1 MNLLSIFCFINGF
14 INLSIGFFLLNLN
27 KNKIINIYFFL
38 FTLSIAVWNEGY
50 AFMYSHPDLST
61 ALLMANIGTIG
72 IIFIPFFANLFV
84 QKFLGLEER
93 KLNAILTIIAL
104 FLLFLLLKFGFYSG
118 VTNRGFWNYPVA
130 GNLDFLN
137 ILFYVVIFTKINYQL
152 FSAYIR
158 ASGIYK
164 KRIFHLLFAFGLG
177 FFGFVDWIPN
187 FIYWFPP
194 FAFLLSFTWVVVI
207 AYATFSVRLMDTEIV
222 IRKGVLYSIT
232 LFLISFLYLFSIY
245 SARYLSHIFSVEQQI
260 WFILPAVIIASILLN
275 PIRERMINYVDKTFF
290 KTRYEADKI
299 AHKFSENIKRLMKV
313 KELSEYVDRAAMRTF
328 KLKGVCVFV
337 FNEKSNEYFCQDA
350 RGDMKEFV
358 NKTINPDSLLA
369 KELKRTK
376 KVLTT
381 ENLKILMREK
391 TTDDEHFKMANDLI
405 CELDN
410 LKAVITVPSIS
421 YKKDYSLI
429 AFLLS
434 SGKKSEDLFS
444 ETDIS
449 LLENISNLVSI
460 ALENAE
466 LFEEQMDILTK
477 SMKLEKLAELGRA
490 TSELAKQS
498 EKAFAYIEWF
508 ANEFPNKKE
517 DREFLLK
524 EGKKLEI
531 ETEKFKL
538 FMLGILNF
546 SRPSPLKIVSL
557 NVKKVLD
564 EVIFMLFGGYDEK
577 DNQKISLAINCPDYL
592 NVLGDQNALKQV
604 FFNIIKNAIESFKK
618 DFGKIEI
625 NVFEQG
631 NNIIIQV
638 KDDGEGI
645 DDKIKDRIFEPFFST
660 KEDGIGLG
668 LSIVLRLVKDMH
680 GLIDFETKKNFGS
693 IFTITLPKTNSS
705 N

>member
-1 MNLLSIFCFINGF
+1 
-14 INLSIGFFLLNLN
+14 
-27 KNKIINIYFFL
+27 
-38 FTLSIAVWNEGY
+38 
-50 AFMYSHPDLST
+50 
-61 ALLMANIGTIG
+61 
-72 IIFIPFFANLFV
+72 
-84 QKFLGLEER
+84 
-93 KLNAILTIIAL
+93 
-104 FLLFLLLKFGFYSG
+104 
-118 VTNRGFWNYPVA
+118 
-130 GNLDFLN
+130 
-137 ILFYVVIFTKINYQL
+137 
-152 FSAYIR
+152 
-158 ASGIYK
+158 
-164 KRIFHLLFAFGLG
+164 
-177 FFGFVDWIPN
+177 
-187 FIYWFPP
+187 
-194 FAFLLSFTWVVVI
+194 
-207 AYATFSVRLMDTEIV
+207 
-222 IRKGVLYSIT
+222 
-232 LFLISFLYLFSIY
+232 
-245 SARYLSHIFSVEQQI
+245 
-260 WFILPAVIIASILLN
+260 
-275 PIRERMINYVDKTFF
+275 MINYVDKTFF